1 VKIFAF
7 QEQLLGKKVYRDRNL
22 KKLEE
27 KFKPKKVTYFSG
39 EFISTKENCDVILL
53 DENSLLDFI
62 VEDIEKLERLLG
74 KEEKELVK
82 KALEILDK
90 GKPLFTELAEEERV
104 ELKDYN
110 LITLKPVVF
119 LEGDQDLD
127 TLWEKIF
134 KTAGII
140 FFYTVNKNEARSY
153 PTREGTSIVFCAGK
167 IHSDLARGFIR
178 AEVFNIK
185 DIDNFHNLE
194 EARQKG
200 FLKVVGKDYTVVHGD
215 VVNVKFSA

>member
-1 VKIFAF
+1 MKIFTP
-7 QEQLLGKKVYRDRNL
+7 QEQLLGKKIYRDKSL

-39 EFISTKENCDVILL
+39 EFISTKESCDVILL
-53 DENSLLDFI
+53 DEKTLLDFV
-62 VEDIEKLERLLG
+62 VEDMEKLEGLLG
-74 KEEKELVK
+74 KEKEELVK
-82 KALEILDK
+82 KALRVLDK
-90 GKPLFTELAEEERV
+90 GKPLFTELDEKERD

-127 TLWEKIF
+127 TLWERIF
-134 KTAGII
+134 ETAGVI

-153 PTREGTSIVFCAGK
+153 PTKEGTDIVSCAGK
-167 IHSDLARGFIR
+167 VHSDLARGFIR

-185 DIDNFHNLE
+185 DIDSFHNLE
-194 EARQKG
+194 EARQRR
-200 FLKVVGKDYTVVHGD
+200 FLKVVGKDYIVVHGD
-215 VVNVKFSA
+215 VINIKFSV

>member
-1 VKIFAF
+1 VKIFTP
-7 QEQLLGKKVYRDRNL
+7 QEQLLGKKIYRDKSL

-39 EFISTKENCDVILL
+39 EFISIKESCDVILL
-53 DENSLLDFI
+53 DEKTLLDFI
-62 VEDIEKLERLLG
+62 VEDMEKLEGLLD
-74 KEEKELVK
+74 KEKKELVK

-90 GKPLFTELAEEERV
+90 GKPLFTELDEKERD

-110 LITLKPVVF
+110 LTTLKPVVF
-119 LEGDQDLD
+119 LEENQDLD

-153 PTREGTSIVFCAGK
+153 PTKERTDIVSCAGK
-167 IHSDLARGFIR
+167 VHSDLARGFIR

-200 FLKVVGKDYTVVHGD
+200 FLKVVGKDYAVVHGD
-215 VVNVKFSA
+215 VINVKFSV